1 MVWLKLLAVIVA
13 AVLLVWMAPFL
24 WEIGVAAVLGA
35 AFWLFTR
42 PDPKIP
48 QAPTPPPESGGE

>member
-1 MVWLKLLAVIVA
+1 MVWLKLLAVTVA

-42 PDPKIP
+42 PDPEARKS
-48 QAPTPPPESGGE
+48 PPEQGEA